1 MVKAVLLLPLINL
14 KQTVN
19 TALPKTAM
27 PIIESTLV
35 ITSALLNR
43 EVNCTL
49 FVPED
54 ATPQSLLLLNDGQ
67 EAENL
72 HLKNTLAYQYERY
85 GIDPLLVVA
94 IHAGE
99 ERIQEYGV
107 AGKPDFKQ
115 RGSKADLYSQFIIQ
129 ELLPAVYQET
139 GLQSFKTTA
148 YAGFSLGGLSAL
160 DIAWHHANVFD
171 KVGVFS
177 GSFWWRSKD
186 LAEGY
191 TDNDRIAHQMIN
203 AGEEIPELKFWLQ
216 TGTLDETADR
226 NKNGIIDSID
236 DTIDLI
242 KVLET
247 KGYTRPADIQ
257 YLEIV
262 GGEHNAETWAKAMA
276 KFLCWAFGS

>member
-1 MVKAVLLLPLINL
+1 MLPLINL
-14 KQTVN
+14 KQIGN
-19 TALPKTAM
+19 TAWPETAM

-43 EVNCTL
+43 DVTCTL
-49 FVPED
+49 LVPQD
-54 ATPQSLLLLNDGQ
+54 VTPQSLLLLNDGQ

-72 HLKNTLAYQYERY
+72 HLKTTLEYQYERY

-129 ELLPAVYQET
+129 ELLPAVLHET
-139 GLQSFKTTA
+139 GFQNFKTTA

-160 DIAWHHANVFD
+160 DIAWHHANVFN

-191 TDNDRIAHQMIN
+191 TDSDRIAHQMIN
-203 AGEEIPELKFWLQ
+203 AGEEKLDLKFWLQ
-216 TGTLDETADR
+216 TGTNDEAADR

-242 KVLET
+242 KALEA
-247 KGYTRPADIQ
+247 KGYTRPNDIQ
-257 YLEIV
+257 YSEMV
-262 GGEHNAETWAKAMA
+262 GGEHNPATWAKAMP